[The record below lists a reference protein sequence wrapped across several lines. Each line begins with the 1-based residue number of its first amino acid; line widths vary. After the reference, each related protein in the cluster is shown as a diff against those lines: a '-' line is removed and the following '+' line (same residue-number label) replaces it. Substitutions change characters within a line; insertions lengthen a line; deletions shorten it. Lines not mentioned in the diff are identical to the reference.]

1 MTLNVFFFISDEF
14 LIEAVKLKPELY
26 DLSSPY
32 YSDTV
37 AKRRIWTEIG
47 QNCLF
52 IFLLSFSSS
61 SKATA
66 ITIKSEVEKSHI
78 LHQQLLERN

>member
-1 MTLNVFFFISDEF
+1 MTTNFFFFISDEF

-47 QNCLF
+47 QQMSCEGKGFDIMF
-52 IFLLSFSSS
+52 IFYHFAKEL
-61 SKATA
+61 T
-66 ITIKSEVEKSHI
+66 
-78 LHQQLLERN
+78 QLGS